1 MGAISKQKVAVK
13 IPKIKKKIV
22 QIPQILKT
30 NNDGTQEW

>member
-13 IPKIKKKIV
+13 IPKIKNKKV

-30 NNDGTQEW
+30 NTDGTQDW